1 MTGLKAPDGDADRGS
16 DGATYPVEHRATV
29 FALLSLIIHLPTVQ
43 TRCILVR
50 DVGGV
55 IVTVAVDEAVDWL
68 TRLSAHDLSVVL
80 ERVLERRPRS
90 SATQQLRNLV
100 RLALLEDEEVERLAG
115 PALHVHSSVEDAFDD
130 LRIKVEAR
138 RTILSHDMLDA
149 AAVADLMGGGAKNR
163 REVASGLKRRGVVVA
178 LPGSGRGFL
187 YPSFQFDPV
196 EKRVRPIVAEVNRH
210 LQALEDPW
218 GVASWWVSSQ
228 PRLDGRSPRDVLGS
242 DEEHDLLVLVGI
254 DGPAA

>member
-1 MTGLKAPDGDADRGS
+1 MPQTEAVARSSARPGVSEP
-16 DGATYPVEHRATV
+16 
-29 FALLSLIIHLPTVQ
+29 LPTQQ
-43 TRCILVR
+43 TGGILVR
-50 DVGGV
+50 NVGGI

-115 PALHVHSSVEDAFDD
+115 PAQHVHSSVEDAFDD

-138 RTILSHDMLDA
+138 REILSRDMLDA
-149 AAVADLMGGGAKNR
+149 PTVAELVGGGAKNR
-163 REVASGLKRRGVVVA
+163 REVASVLKRKSLVVA

-187 YPSFQFDPV
+187 YPAFQFDPV
-196 EKRVRPIVAEVNRH
+196 EGRVRPVVAQVNRH

-228 PRLDGRSPRDVLGS
+228 PRLDGRSPRDLLGS
-242 DEEHDLLVLVGI
+242 DEEPDLLVLAGLDDPV
-254 DGPAA
+254 A